1 MSHHTDNANQ
11 FTEATKAKVVE
22 VLKTV
27 FDPEIPLNIYELGLV
42 YDIAVDAGGGVH
54 VKMTLTS
61 PGCPVAGS
69 LVAEVERKIAAVEGV
84 GAAMVELVWDPPWSP
99 ARMSEAARLQLNMD
113 LDDGPGF
120 GKKDKFT
127 KLGRIP

>member
-1 MSHHTDNANQ
+1 MSNHPDNLNQ
-11 FTEATKAKVVE
+11 PAESTKARVID

-27 FDPEIPLNIYELGLV
+27 FDPEIPLDIYELGLV
-42 YDIAVDAGGGVH
+42 YDIAVDDDGGVH

-69 LVAEVERKIAAVEGV
+69 LVAEVERKVAAVEGV
-84 GAAMVELVWDPPWSP
+84 RKAKVELVWDPPWSP

-113 LDDGPGF
+113 LDDEPRF
-120 GKKDKFT
+120 GRQDKFT
-127 KLGRIP
+127 KLGRIQ